1 MRGLARKA
9 GGFGSMS
16 VSEQLCAYPSLNP
29 TLTLTCNQLTVVGLV
44 EGWVCSC
51 SAADTDPWCFPVLD
65 ENNEGDRDAR
75 KMKICQTKSTQQ
87 TRQCKLT
94 RDHVRQNKWLTCYLR
109 HLWDT
114 VSCLHVL
121 SKMNCIGLRKV
132 FEALK
137 KALPEI
143 MWLMVNQ
150 ELVLFN

>member
-1 MRGLARKA
+1 
-9 GGFGSMS
+9 MS
-16 VSEQLCAYPSLNP
+16 VSEQLRTYPSLNP
-29 TLTLTCNQLTVVGLV
+29 TLTLTYYKL
-44 EGWVCSC
+44 
-51 SAADTDPWCFPVLD
+51 TDPCCFPVLD
-65 ENNEGDRDAR
+65 ENNEGDRDVR

-94 RDHVRQNKWLTCYLR
+94 EDHMRQNKWLTCYLR

-137 KALPEI
+137 KELPE
-143 MWLMVNQ
+143 LM
-150 ELVLFN
+150 

>member
-1 MRGLARKA
+1 
-9 GGFGSMS
+9 MS
-16 VSEQLCAYPSLNP
+16 VSEQLRAYPSLNP
-29 TLTLTCNQLTVVGLV
+29 TLSLTCYQSTVVGLR
-44 EGWVCSC
+44 EGLVCSC
-51 SAADTDPWCFPVLD
+51 PAADTDPWCFPVLD

-94 RDHVRQNKWLTCYLR
+94 EDLVRQNKWLTCYQR

-137 KALPEI
+137 KVLPE
-143 MWLMVNQ
+143 LM
-150 ELVLFN
+150 